1 MASFM
6 ICFLYFYFSITVEYF
21 KQLSRKQKNNLL
33 QMYKLDFELFGYDW
47 RKYFKEDRS
56 EK

>member
-6 ICFLYFYFSITVEYF
+6 ICSLYFYFSVTVEYF

>member
-6 ICFLYFYFSITVEYF
+6 ICSLYFYFSVTVEYF

-47 RKYFKEDRS
+47 RKYFTEDRS

>member
-6 ICFLYFYFSITVEYF
+6 ICSLYFYFSVTVEYF

-47 RKYFKEDRS
+47 RKYFTEGRS